1 MCGVGTFSGGQI
13 FAHDDKLIIEET
25 RFIGQVAGKQPW
37 SRFVTMGEMV
47 GGCRG
52 EEQPS
57 GRKSRSSPLFP
68 SLSRR
73 KWSDGRNSGRFLFWS
88 RALSKF
94 SECFQPFSRT
104 LLGGLLTSS
113 PNKVQGRSGFRSPV
127 SQTPAALACVPL
139 GPVTS
144 LGNQGVLFTGR
155 RSCQLPPQLDNPRS
169 DQTTS
174 CGRISLLCSGVK
186 VPVCSNP
193 VNWLLE
199 DIFQLDLECFP
210 GAANPAFPF
219 STTMHSLPQF
229 LKGRRGQQTGNWCKT
244 GTKAAKK

>member
-13 FAHDDKLIIEET
+13 FALDDKLTREET
-25 RFIGQVAGKQPW
+25 RFIGQVAGEAAL
-37 SRFVTMGEMV
+37 VTHRDD
-47 GGCRG
+47 GGDRRE

-155 RSCQLPPQLDNPRS
+155 RGCQLQPQVDNPRS
-169 DQTTS
+169 GQTTC
-174 CGRISLLCSGVK
+174 CGRGNQPPLFRSQSPC
-186 VPVCSNP
+186 
-193 VNWLLE
+193 LLE
-199 DIFQLDLECFP
+199 FCV
-210 GAANPAFPF
+210 G
-219 STTMHSLPQF
+219 
-229 LKGRRGQQTGNWCKT
+229 C
-244 GTKAAKK
+244 